1 MSLKVGMW
9 IPILI
14 YKMGVVSL
22 QGLPGQYTSP
32 WHHVLG
38 TAPGTL
44 GTMPSLVFADYNL
57 ILPCLSLPS
66 LISAFLPVL
75 ASSVST

>member
-1 MSLKVGMW
+1 MSPKVGMW

-22 QGLPGQYTSP
+22 QGLPGQYTSL

-38 TAPGTL
+38 TAPGTQQ
-44 GTMPSLVFADYNL
+44 
-57 ILPCLSLPS
+57 
-66 LISAFLPVL
+66 VL
-75 ASSVST
+75 NI